1 MRDVEMASPGQEVVD
16 RRVPTMSKEET
27 ARLGREIYQR
37 DIRPQ
42 VEADHFREVV
52 AIDVETGIWALGRDV
67 SGAVERLWEQS
78 PDAVN
83 VWSERVGF
91 RTMATI
97 GGRFIPRAV

>member
-1 MRDVEMASPGQEVVD
+1 MRDMEMASPGQDVVD
-16 RRVPTMSKEET
+16 RRLPTMSKEET

-83 VWSERVGF
+83 VLCERVGF
-91 RTMATI
+91 RTVYSFA
-97 GGRFIPRAV
+97 GGSLPRAE